1 MTPLTAIQM
10 LAWSSPPLAELGV
23 ALRENKL
30 QVPQEYFL
38 SKRDKQKMDLVSA
51 YQRERLSTRTVEI
64 IVGVASGGKHSRH
77 CFSPEKK
84 TWSQPVIC
92 PKQYAW
98 QLAKCCASVCLHER
112 SRVTME
118 AATYTRN
125 TRTPAGGYQII
136 IKHAGILLWAVTIN
150 CSEGLGSC

>member
-10 LAWSSPPLAELGV
+10 TVWNSPPLAELSV

-38 SKRDKQKMDLVSA
+38 SKRDNKNMNWVSV
-51 YQRERLSTRTVEI
+51 YQRERLSTRSVEI
-64 IVGVASGGKHSRH
+64 IVGVASGGKHSHH
-77 CFSPEKK
+77 CFNSERK
-84 TWSQPVIC
+84 TRSQPVIC

-98 QLAKCCASVCLHER
+98 QLAKRCPSVCLHER

-118 AATYTRN
+118 TATYTRN
-125 TRTPAGGYQII
+125 TRTPAGGYQIM
-136 IKHAGILLWAVTIN
+136 IKHTGILLWAVTIN
-150 CSEGLGSC
+150 CAEGLGSC